1 MIKAIKVRLL
11 PTPEQEQQL
20 WKSAGTSRWAYN
32 WALDR
37 QIKHFEN
44 TGKLSKT
51 PDTVLRKE
59 LTQLKQ
65 SGELE
70 WLYEMSNNVTKQAIK
85 DACKAID
92 RFHVESKKQGYKYRL
107 SAIKNCRVLTFKDF
121 NNFPRFKSKKK
132 SKPSFYN
139 DVVKLKVK
147 DDSVSLEKIGWV
159 KLSEP
164 NRIPIGVKYTN
175 PRISHDNKY
184 WYISVGVDCVQ
195 QPGDI
200 VNTGESL
207 GVDVGVKN
215 TVILSNGK
223 KYKNINKSKAIKKIK
238 KKLKRK
244 QRQLSKKYE
253 LSKTEIKEKVGENRY
268 RFTKTKNII
277 KFEKEVKLIHRKLKN
292 IRLNYIHQITA
303 EIVKTKPSRVVVE
316 DLNIK
321 GMMKNKHLSLA
332 IAEQC
337 LSMLIAILGYKCCW
351 NGIDFVNA
359 DRWYPSSKKC
369 SSCGAIKRDLKLSYR
384 VFVCNDCSLTIDRDI
399 NASINLSNYQ
409 LAS

>member
-11 PTPEQEQQL
+11 PTPEQEKQL
-20 WKSAGTSRWAYN
+20 WKSAGTTRWAYN

-44 TGKLSKT
+44 TGKLSKM

-65 SGELE
+65 TGELE
-70 WLYEMSNNVTKQAIK
+70 WLYEMSNNVTKQAVK

-92 RFHVESKKQGYKYRL
+92 RFHIESKKHGYKYRL
-107 SAIKNCRVLTFKDF
+107 SAIKSGKVLTFKDF
-121 NNFPRFKSKKK
+121 NNFPRFKSRRK

-139 DVVKLKVK
+139 DVGKLKVK

-164 NRIPIGVKYTN
+164 NRIPVGVKYTN

-195 QPGDI
+195 QPKDS
-200 VNTGESL
+200 TTDESL
-207 GVDVGVKN
+207 GVDVGIKDLAV
-215 TVILSNGK
+215 VSNGK
-223 KYKNINKSKAIKKIK
+223 KYKNINKSKAIKKLK

-244 QRQLSKKYE
+244 QRQVSNKYE
-253 LSKTEIKEKVGENRY
+253 LSKTKIKTDGGESRY
-268 RFTKTKNII
+268 RFAKTKNIV
-277 KFEKEVKLIHRKLKN
+277 KLEKEVKLIHRKLKN

-316 DLNIK
+316 DLNVK

-351 NGIDFVNA
+351 NGINFVKA

-369 SSCGAIKRDLKLSYR
+369 SCCGAIKKDLKLSDR
-384 VFVCNDCSLTIDRDI
+384 MFVCNYCSLIIDRDI